1 MRPPPFVLRPSSS
14 TMDAIRCEGLSKRYG
29 EVEALKSLD
38 LTVPGGSIFGFLGRN
53 GAGKTTT
60 IRLLT
65 GLARPTSGRAWV
77 DGTETTSANQAG
89 RTRFG
94 YLPEEP
100 AFYTWMTPREYL
112 DYVGRLFRLTEPERK
127 QRVEELLEQVD
138 LQSAAKRRIA
148 GFSRGMRQRLGLAQ
162 ALVHRP
168 PVLFLDE
175 PASALDPAGRRDVL
189 DLIAGLRGQTTVFLS
204 SHILADV
211 ERVCDTVAVIH
222 EGSLRLVAGREEL
235 LARYTTDVARLEV
248 SPAGWPLP
256 PVFLSTLRGQ
266 AWVVGVNLEE
276 NAALVRVNDP
286 AAARQALLPLVVQ
299 HNVLLERY
307 EWRRPTLEDVFL
319 AISQ

>member
-1 MRPPPFVLRPSSS
+1 MN
-14 TMDAIRCEGLSKRYG
+14 AIYCEGLSKRYG
-29 EVEALKSLD
+29 QIEALKSLD
-38 LTVPGGSIFGFLGRN
+38 LSVPRGSIFGFLGRN

-65 GLARPTSGRAWV
+65 GLARPTGGRAWV
-77 DGTETTSANQAG
+77 DGVETTGAG
-89 RTRFG
+89 RAGRARFG

-112 DYVGRLFRLTEPERK
+112 DYVGRLFRLEERERRR
-127 QRVEELLEQVD
+127 RVEELLEQVD

-189 DLIAGLRGQTTVFLS
+189 DLIASLGGQTTVFLS

-222 EGSLRLVAGREEL
+222 EGALRLVAGREEL
-235 LARYTTDVARLEV
+235 LARYTANVARLEV
-248 SPAGWPLP
+248 NPAGWPLP
-256 PVFLSTLRGQ
+256 PAFL
-266 AWVVGVNLEE
+266 
-276 NAALVRVNDP
+276 AALGDQTWVISASLGDDNSVQVSVNDP
-286 AAARQALLPLVVQ
+286 AAARQCLLPLVIQ
-299 HNVLLERY
+299 HNVVLERY
-307 EWRRPTLEDVFL
+307 EWLRPTLEDVFL
-319 AISQ
+319 AISE